1 MRAPALIQQF
11 RLRAGLAA
19 VLLLALQM
27 PLAQADTLTD
37 QARLLLD
44 AGKPVQAFALL
55 EAQESNRAGEP
66 YYDFLLGL
74 AALDVGQ
81 NTRAVFALERVL
93 AVEPNHVRARA
104 EIARAYLALGEAD
117 TARKEFETV
126 QKQGVPA
133 DVSLTLERY
142 ISAARQVQNQSKT
155 TSNGYLELTLGY
167 DTNLNLGPNRNS
179 VVIPGL
185 SPLPATL
192 SKDSKA
198 NADYFAQLGGGFN
211 VRVPVAPG
219 IAVLAGVSGTDRFN
233 GRTDRFDLGN
243 IDANVGVVVSQGKNV
258 YTLMGQSNH
267 ISVDEERFR
276 MANGLTAQWQH
287 NYDARNQISVYGQYS
302 NLQYLTQSV
311 RDADRWVAGAAYA
324 HMWRDSAVAYAS
336 AYLVSEKAHAANVDY
351 LSFDGVGLRFG
362 ARASLGAKTT
372 LFGSLSGEFR
382 QYDAVDPSF
391 LVKRRDAQYSM
402 LLGASYAVEK
412 DWTLTPQLLLGLNDS
427 NTALNDYHREMVSV
441 TIRREF

>member
-1 MRAPALIQQF
+1 MQAKALSKP
-11 RLRAGLAA
+11 LRKLAGLAGA
-19 VLLLALQM
+19 LFFALQT
-27 PLAQADTLTD
+27 PLAQADALTD
-37 QARLLLD
+37 QARSLLD
-44 AGKPVQAFALL
+44 AGKPTQAFALL
-55 EAQESNRAGEP
+55 ESQESARAGEP
-66 YYDFLLGL
+66 YFDFLLGL

-126 QKQGVPA
+126 QKLGVPA

-142 ISAARQVQNQSKT
+142 ISAARQVQDQSKT
-155 TSNGYLELTLGY
+155 TTNGYLELTLGY

-211 VRVPVAPG
+211 ARVPVAPG
-219 IAVLAGVSGTDRFN
+219 IAVLAGVSGTERFN
-233 GRTDRFDLGN
+233 GQTDRFDLGN
-243 IDANVGVVVSQGKNV
+243 IDANVGVVVSEGKNV
-258 YTLMGQSNH
+258 YTVMGQSNH
-267 ISVDEERFR
+267 ISLDQERFR

-287 NYDARNQISVYGQYS
+287 NYDARNQVSFYGQYS

-324 HMWRDSAVAYAS
+324 HMWRESAVGYVS
-336 AYLVSEKAHAANVDY
+336 AYLVSEKPHAGNVDY
-351 LSFDGVGLRFG
+351 LGFDGVGVRFG
-362 ARASLGAKTT
+362 GRANLSAKTT
-372 LFGSLSGEFR
+372 LFGNLSCEFR

-402 LLGASYAVEK
+402 LLGASYAIEK
-412 DWTLTPQLLLGLNDS
+412 DWTLTPQLSLGLNDS

-441 TIRREF
+441 AIRREF